1 MSTISS
7 AKPWPASWNECE
19 TAVKTSPK
27 TSSTERAKPARTRS
41 SALRGKSSTVRSSY
55 SRSQPDSDLLSEWR
69 ESRRETKM
77 RLDDMISGTI
87 SRVIGR
93 FVKRAVAGFF
103 LVLFAL
109 AVIYQVTAAGTLAL
123 GEAYGMVTARLIVA
137 GLFALAAGGAVAF
150 LILTRAKPEAKPE
163 NILRQPRTLGIAMLL
178 ESVLLGYALSRGKT
192 RSSLK
197 RT

>member
-1 MSTISS
+1 
-7 AKPWPASWNECE
+7 
-19 TAVKTSPK
+19 
-27 TSSTERAKPARTRS
+27 
-41 SALRGKSSTVRSSY
+41 
-55 SRSQPDSDLLSEWR
+55 
-69 ESRRETKM
+69 M

-109 AVIYQVTAAGTLAL
+109 AVIYQLTAAGTLAL
-123 GEAYGMVTARLIVA
+123 GEAYGMVTARLLIA
-137 GLFALAAGGAVAF
+137 GVFALAAVGAVAF
-150 LILTRAKPEAKPE
+150 LMLTRAKPDAKPE

-178 ESVLLGYALSRGKT
+178 ESVLLGYALSRGKP

>member
-1 MSTISS
+1 
-7 AKPWPASWNECE
+7 
-19 TAVKTSPK
+19 
-27 TSSTERAKPARTRS
+27 
-41 SALRGKSSTVRSSY
+41 
-55 SRSQPDSDLLSEWR
+55 
-69 ESRRETKM
+69 M
-77 RLDDMISGTI
+77 RLDDVISGTI

-109 AVIYQVTAAGTLAL
+109 AVIYQLTAAGTLAL
-123 GEAYGMVTARLIVA
+123 GEAYGMVTARLLIA
-137 GLFALAAGGAVAF
+137 GVFALAAVGAVSF
-150 LILTRAKPEAKPE
+150 LMLTRAKPDAKPE

-178 ESVLLGYALSRGKT
+178 ESVLLGYALSRGKP

>member
-1 MSTISS
+1 
-7 AKPWPASWNECE
+7 
-19 TAVKTSPK
+19 
-27 TSSTERAKPARTRS
+27 
-41 SALRGKSSTVRSSY
+41 
-55 SRSQPDSDLLSEWR
+55 
-69 ESRRETKM
+69 M

-109 AVIYQVTAAGTLAL
+109 AVIYQLTAAGTLAL
-123 GEAYGMVTARLIVA
+123 GDAYGMVTARLIVA
-137 GLFALAAGGAVAF
+137 ALFALGAGGAVAF

-192 RSSLK
+192 RPPLK

>member
-1 MSTISS
+1 
-7 AKPWPASWNECE
+7 
-19 TAVKTSPK
+19 
-27 TSSTERAKPARTRS
+27 
-41 SALRGKSSTVRSSY
+41 
-55 SRSQPDSDLLSEWR
+55 
-69 ESRRETKM
+69 M

-103 LVLFAL
+103 LVLFTL
-109 AVIYQVTAAGTLAL
+109 AVIYQLTAAGTLAL
-123 GEAYGMVTARLIVA
+123 GEAFGMVTARLLIA
-137 GLFALAAGGAVAF
+137 GVFALAAGAAVAF
-150 LILTRAKPEAKPE
+150 LMMTRAKSDAKPE

>member
-1 MSTISS
+1 
-7 AKPWPASWNECE
+7 
-19 TAVKTSPK
+19 
-27 TSSTERAKPARTRS
+27 
-41 SALRGKSSTVRSSY
+41 
-55 SRSQPDSDLLSEWR
+55 
-69 ESRRETKM
+69 M

-103 LVLFAL
+103 LILFAL
-109 AVIYQVTAAGTLAL
+109 AVIYQLTAAGTLAL

-137 GLFALAAGGAVAF
+137 GLFALAAGGAVDF
-150 LILTRAKPEAKPE
+150 LILTRAKPGAKPE